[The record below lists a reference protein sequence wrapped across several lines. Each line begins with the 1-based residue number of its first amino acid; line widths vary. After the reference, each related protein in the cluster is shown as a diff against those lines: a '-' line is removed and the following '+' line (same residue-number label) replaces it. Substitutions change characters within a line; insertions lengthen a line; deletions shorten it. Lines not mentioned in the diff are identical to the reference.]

1 MCVPSMAPITLS
13 NSEILWNLV
22 FVFNKRS
29 PFGQDIISA
38 DMEFK
43 ALTTLL
49 TQWESDDF
57 PKSNLD
63 PTDLEK

>member
-1 MCVPSMAPITLS
+1 MAPITLG
-13 NSEILWNLV
+13 NLEIFWNLA
-22 FVFNKRS
+22 FVFNKLP
-29 PFGQDIISA
+29 PFGQNIISA
-38 DMEFK
+38 DIKFK

-63 PTDLEK
+63 PTDLEQQKQ